1 MPVFRTGVF
10 LIYRPNSPLSSIL
23 REKEFPIHR
32 KNYRDVTH
40 RGKKGN
46 SAKLKATFISVPSWL
61 TSARSDLETAQT
73 IFDSG
78 KNLHHC
84 LFFCHLVLEKGM
96 KAFVARTTQSLPP
109 RIHDLEL
116 LAERAS
122 LVLTSEM
129 KDFFSLMNSFNL
141 EARYPDERFR
151 IYKKATKRYTEPLL
165 KKTKET
171 FEWINEELKR

>member
-1 MPVFRTGVF
+1 M
-10 LIYRPNSPLSSIL
+10 
-23 REKEFPIHR
+23 
-32 KNYRDVTH
+32 
-40 RGKKGN
+40 
-46 SAKLKATFISVPSWL
+46 
-61 TSARSDLETAQT
+61 
-73 IFDSG
+73 
-78 KNLHHC
+78 
-84 LFFCHLVLEKGM
+84 
-96 KAFVARTTQSLPP
+96 
-109 RIHDLEL
+109 EL

>member
-1 MPVFRTGVF
+1 M
-10 LIYRPNSPLSSIL
+10 NA
-23 REKEFPIHR
+23 
-32 KNYRDVTH
+32 
-40 RGKKGN
+40 KKQ
-46 SAKLKATFISVPSWL
+46 VEYWL
-61 TSARSDLETAQT
+61 TTARSDLETAQT

-96 KAFVARTTQSLPP
+96 KALVARRTGSLPP

-122 LVLTSEM
+122 LLLTSEL

-151 IYKKATKRYTEPLL
+151 IYKKATKKYTDGLL

-171 FEWINEELKR
+171 FGWLNEELKR